1 MMKKALIF
9 TLAVLVVLLAGCG
22 VMPADEKE
30 SATQSQTVS
39 FPAGNETVSGQKPTE
54 AAKETETPV
63 QTEEE
68 KSSKASGSEI
78 EETPQPTEQPKKE
91 APKSEAPQSQAPK
104 AETTQTEQKP
114 TQPPAETK
122 PVQEETVSQSPKEP
136 EPEPT
141 APPEPAKPKSI
152 YDYEFDVEAIRQE
165 LLGIGT
171 GMGLTIDSSLTPD
184 TASWG
189 NPVTASKDFQGTS
202 LDRSLKD
209 YVRSMPY
216 HGIRRQ
222 SNSILHNLCGKSRRR
237 QLPLLLPLLI
247 VKHTQPSVL
256 TDRGYF
262 FAQKYERTVFNR

>member
-78 EETPQPTEQPKKE
+78 EETPQ
-91 APKSEAPQSQAPK
+91 
-104 AETTQTEQKP
+104 P

-202 LDRSLKD
+202 LERSLKD
-209 YVRSMPY
+209 YVRSMPGLITAY
-216 HGIRRQ
+216 GGSPIQ
-222 SNSILHNLCGKSRRR
+222 YFTIYAENLGGGSYRF
-237 QLPLLLPLLI
+237 
-247 VKHTQPSVL
+247 
-256 TDRGYF
+256 YF
-262 FAQKYERTVFNR
+262 LY

>member
-9 TLAVLVVLLAGCG
+9 TLAVLAVLLAGCG

-30 SATQSQTVS
+30 SATKSQTVS
-39 FPAGNETVSGQKPTE
+39 FPAGNETVSEQNPTK
-54 AAKETETPV
+54 AAKETEAPV

-68 KSSKASGSEI
+68 KSSKASEPEI
-78 EETPQPTEQPKKE
+78 EKTPQPTEQPKME
-91 APKSEAPQSQAPK
+91 TPKSEAPQSQAPK
-104 AETTQTEQKP
+104 AETSQTEPKP

-122 PVQEETVSQSPKEP
+122 PVQEETVSQPPKEP

-184 TASWG
+184 CASWG

-202 LDRSLKD
+202 LERSLKD
-209 YVRSMPY
+209 YVRSMPDLITAY
-216 HGIRRQ
+216 GGSPIQ
-222 SNSILHNLCGKSRRR
+222 YFTIYAENLGGGSFRF
-237 QLPLLLPLLI
+237 
-247 VKHTQPSVL
+247 
-256 TDRGYF
+256 YF
-262 FAQKYERTVFNR
+262 LY

>member
-1 MMKKALIF
+1 MMKKTLVL
-9 TLAVLVVLLAGCG
+9 TLAVLVVLLSGCG

-30 SATQSQTVS
+30 SSTKSQTVS
-39 FPAGNETVSGQKPTE
+39 FPAGNETVSEQKPTE

-63 QTEEE
+63 QIEEE
-68 KSSKASGSEI
+68 KSSKASEPEI
-78 EETPQPTEQPKKE
+78 KETSQPTEKSKEENAPKKE
-91 APKSEAPQSQAPK
+91 TPKNEAPQSQVPK
-104 AETTQTEQKP
+104 AETKQTEPKP

-122 PVQEETVSQSPKEP
+122 PVQEETVSQPPKEP

-184 TASWG
+184 SSAWG

-202 LDRSLKD
+202 LERSLKD
-209 YVRSMPY
+209 YVRSMPDLITAY
-216 HGIRRQ
+216 GGSPIQ
-222 SNSILHNLCGKSRRR
+222 YFTIYAENLGGGSYRF
-237 QLPLLLPLLI
+237 
-247 VKHTQPSVL
+247 
-256 TDRGYF
+256 YF
-262 FAQKYERTVFNR
+262 LY

>member
-9 TLAVLVVLLAGCG
+9 TLTVLVVLLAGCG

-68 KSSKASGSEI
+68 KSSKASGS
-78 EETPQPTEQPKKE
+78 E

-184 TASWG
+184 SASWG

-202 LDRSLKD
+202 LERSLKD
-209 YVRSMPY
+209 YVRSMPDLITAY
-216 HGIRRQ
+216 GGSPIQ
-222 SNSILHNLCGKSRRR
+222 YFTIYAENLGGGSYRF
-237 QLPLLLPLLI
+237 
-247 VKHTQPSVL
+247 
-256 TDRGYF
+256 YF
-262 FAQKYERTVFNR
+262 LY